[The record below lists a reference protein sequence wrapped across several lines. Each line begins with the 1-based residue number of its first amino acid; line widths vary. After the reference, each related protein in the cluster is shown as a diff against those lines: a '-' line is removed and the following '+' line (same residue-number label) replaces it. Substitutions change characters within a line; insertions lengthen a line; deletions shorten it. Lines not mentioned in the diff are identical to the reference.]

1 MKKLFILAL
10 LVAFAATLHAGPKTT
25 KKDLLGKWKYEVASA
40 PYGYEK
46 GTLAFSEKEGELA
59 GEVHFLD
66 GSKVSMTKVTLENDV
81 LKCELY
87 VEGGYV
93 TVEAKV
99 DGNKMSGAVNTPDGK
114 IDLKAEKTE

>member
-25 KKDLLGKWKYEVASA
+25 KNEVASA

-46 GTLAFSEKEGELA
+46 GTLVFSEKEGELA